1 MTCPTCGFENRLDA
15 NYCGMCG
22 ARLTQ
27 SCPTCGCANPLTY
40 RFCTRCGGGIR
51 SPVNQPSFRDVATS
65 SPYAERSPEG
75 QPSGLVREGQIRYT
89 NHNNAS
95 GLEQEPPNNSSQIIQ
110 LEGERRVATII
121 LADVSGSTDLM
132 ERVGTE
138 AWVEMMN
145 HVFQL
150 LEAEIYRFDGRV
162 DQFRGDGLVAFFG
175 ATVAHEDD
183 PERAVL
189 AAMAMQRAIR
199 PYAETLAEKAGI
211 DLALRIGVNTGE
223 VIVASVGDDQTYSEN
238 TAMGEAIALAA
249 RMEQAAEVGTVLV
262 SENTYRLV
270 ENQFD
275 WLPLGE
281 IKVKGIS
288 HPLNVYRPLTS
299 RPSVERPQDYELA
312 NPLIGRDEDL
322 EMLLHCI
329 QNLDEGRGGIVLV
342 TGERGMGKSLLLTE
356 MRRHVARQQALLA
369 EIQATD
375 GEASGD
381 GGPPADEKANAGERP
396 RIRELRGRARS
407 YDQSQPYAMWQDL
420 LRNWLGIRKDESQEK
435 TRDRLR
441 QQVDTL
447 WREEMAEY
455 YPDLA
460 RFLALPLE
468 PALEE
473 QSQRLDAEGQRQRL
487 FLAIRSWIE
496 EMTEPAPLIITFSDI
511 HWADATSL
519 ELLKYCLPLCD
530 VLDLMW
536 IFVFRPDRRS
546 NVWEFRHYV
555 ETEYPHRLVSL
566 NLESLDTEQSRALID
581 TIIGPN
587 VLPDETETMIVQK
600 AEGNPFFIQELV
612 RSLIANGT
620 LVRDTSTDE
629 EGQTETRWQVAQA
642 ITTLSLPDSLQG
654 LLMARIDRLAEEE
667 QQVLQRAAVIGSVF
681 WSRVLDAICAD
692 IPNLK
697 AHLTALQRAQLIAE
711 RGRVP
716 DLEIEYVFKSRLT
729 RDAAY
734 DSLLSPQRM
743 AYHRQ
748 IAEYLESRFETD
760 LQAQDR
766 VFYYGSLAYHYQHAG
781 LPDKELDYTLKSAER
796 AQEIYAN
803 VEASQHYTH
812 ALHLLDQLDQAAND
826 ETALQKLKA
835 QRFQV
840 LMGRHKVYYL
850 MAEFDKVAEDA
861 AALLPLARQLPDD
874 PTWLIDALLHQP
886 GVGDYRCRDEVMNG
900 IPMAQEALTLSQQI
914 GDQRREMESLIA
926 VINQRLALSD
936 PDWQALAERALELAR
951 EMNDRNY
958 EARLLVGM
966 GSIYAFS
973 DQPELSMEYL
983 EAAAAL
989 AMGGGVEDKVV
1000 QMSLLNLLGL
1010 EFERSG
1016 DYVRLL
1022 SEYQQERLH
1031 ASREIGHR
1039 PMESQALQACGRI
1052 MGIYLGDHA
1061 SGLSALEECR
1071 RILHGT
1077 QDEVYPLFHIAQ
1089 IQVEQADH
1097 QGALATLADIEAIGE
1112 PVTDRAQVSLT
1123 LIRAILNN
1131 AQGARAATKGNT
1143 ETVIERLN
1151 TTLDLTEKVI
1161 DLAVTSPLVSQ
1172 QYEMAA
1178 QCKATV
1184 AYMGLAQTTSQSDT
1198 RARYLA
1204 LALDAAERAHDIYQ
1218 TFGFVQIV
1226 ECVSEEIFFR
1236 YSQALAAN
1244 GDHDLALRYLRRA
1257 YDEMMRKQSFIP
1269 NDSHFRRTYAE
1280 QVPLHRE
1287 IRAAYA
1293 SRVGSILTEA
1303 NQVWYQPNLSG

>member
-1 MTCPTCGFENRLDA
+1 
-15 NYCGMCG
+15 MCG

-27 SCPTCGCANPLTY
+27 SCATCGFANPLTY
-40 RFCTRCGGGIR
+40 RFCTRCGGGLR
-51 SPVNQPSFRDVATS
+51 PPATADRAGRGS
-65 SPYAERSPEG
+65 YEQVRERPAPYAGQSNRERGAAGPDAWASEEGAASQPAPSREEPAAPAAPE
-75 QPSGLVREGQIRYT
+75 L
-89 NHNNAS
+89 A
-95 GLEQEPPNNSSQIIQ
+95 L

-145 HVFQL
+145 RVFQL

-175 ATVAHEDD
+175 TTVAHEDD

-189 AAMAMQRAIR
+189 AALAMQRAIR
-199 PYAETLAEKAGI
+199 PYAEELAQKAGI
-211 DLALRIGVNTGE
+211 ALALRVGVNTGE

-249 RMEQAAEVGTVLV
+249 RMEQAAEAGTVLV
-262 SENTYRLV
+262 SENTYRLA

-275 WLPLGE
+275 WQPLGK

-288 HPLNVYRPLTS
+288 QPIGVYRPLAV
-299 RPSVERPQDYELA
+299 RPSTERTQDYELA
-312 NPLIGRDEDL
+312 NPLIGRDREL
-322 EMLLHCI
+322 EMLLHCLG
-329 QNLDEGRGGIVLV
+329 NLDEGRGGIVLV
-342 TGERGMGKSLLLTE
+342 TGERGMGKSLLLAE
-356 MRRHVARQQALLA
+356 VRRHMARQQALLA
-369 EIQATD
+369 EIHATD
-375 GEASGD
+375 GELSGN
-381 GGPPADEKANAGERP
+381 GGAPSGEGAERM

-441 QQVDTL
+441 QQVETL

-460 RFLALPLE
+460 RFLTLPLE

-473 QSQRLDAEGQRQRL
+473 QIQHLDAEGQRQRL

-496 EMTEPAPLIITFSDI
+496 ELTEQAPLVITFSDM

-530 VLDLMW
+530 VLDLIW
-536 IFVFRPDRRS
+536 VFVFRPDRRS
-546 NVWEFRHYV
+546 NVWEFRHHV
-555 ETEYPHRLVSL
+555 ETEYPHRLVTL
-566 NLESLDTEQSRALID
+566 NLESLDAEQSRALID
-581 TIIGPN
+581 TIIGPD
-587 VLPDETETMIVQK
+587 VLPEETEAMIVQK

-620 LVRDTSTDE
+620 LIRETVTDE
-629 EGQTETRWQVAQA
+629 MGQAETRWQVTQA
-642 ITTLSLPDSLQG
+642 VTTLSLPDSLQG
-654 LLMARIDRLAEEE
+654 LLMARIDRLTEKE
-667 QQVLQRAAVIGSVF
+667 QQVLQRASAIGSVF
-681 WSRVLDAICAD
+681 WSKVLDAICTD
-692 IPNLK
+692 LPNLK
-697 AHLTALQRAQLIAE
+697 THLTALQRAQLVAE

-716 DLEIEYVFKSRLT
+716 DLGVEYTFKSRLT

-734 DSLLSPQRM
+734 DSLLSTQRM
-743 AYHRQ
+743 GYHRQ

-760 LQAQDR
+760 LPPQNQ
-766 VFYYGSLAYHYQHAG
+766 VLYYGSLAYHYQHAG
-781 LPDKELDYTLKSAER
+781 LPEKELHYTLKSAER

-812 ALHLLDQLDQAAND
+812 ALSLLDQLDQEAPSEAA
-826 ETALQKLKA
+826 TQQLKA

-840 LMGRHKVYYL
+840 LMGRHRVYYL
-850 MAEFDKVAEDA
+850 MAEFDKMAEDA
-861 AALLPLARQLPDD
+861 AELLPLARELPDD

-886 GVGDYRCRDEVMNG
+886 GVGDYKCRDEVENG

-926 VINQRLALSD
+926 VINQRLTLSD
-936 PDWQALAERALELAR
+936 PDWQKLAERALELAR

-989 AMGGGVEDKVV
+989 AMSGGVEDRVV

-1010 EFERSG
+1010 EFERNG

-1022 SEYQQERLH
+1022 TEYQQERLH

-1071 RILHGT
+1071 RILRGT
-1077 QDEVYPLFHIAQ
+1077 QDEVYPLFHITQ
-1089 IQVEQADH
+1089 IQIEQADH
-1097 QGALATLADIEAIGE
+1097 QEALATLARIEAIGE
-1112 PVTDRAQVSLT
+1112 PATDRAQVSLK
-1123 LIRAILNN
+1123 LIRAILHN
-1131 AQGARAATKGNT
+1131 AQGARAATKG
-1143 ETVIERLN
+1143 EMDVVAEHLN
-1151 TTLDLTEKVI
+1151 ATLGLVEEVV
-1161 DLAVTSPLVSQ
+1161 DLAAASPLVSQ

-1184 AYMGLAQTTSQSDT
+1184 AYMGLSQTTDKPTT
-1198 RARYLA
+1198 RSRSLA
-1204 LALDAAERAHDIYQ
+1204 LALDAAERAYEIYQ
-1218 TFGFVQIV
+1218 TFGFAQIV
-1226 ECVSEEIFFR
+1226 ECVSEEVFFR

-1244 GDHDLALRYLRRA
+1244 QDHDLALRYLRRA
-1257 YDEMMRKQSFIP
+1257 YDEMMRKQALIP
-1269 NDSHFRRTYAE
+1269 DDSHFRRTYAE

-1303 NQVWYQPNLSG
+1303 NQMWYQVGTN